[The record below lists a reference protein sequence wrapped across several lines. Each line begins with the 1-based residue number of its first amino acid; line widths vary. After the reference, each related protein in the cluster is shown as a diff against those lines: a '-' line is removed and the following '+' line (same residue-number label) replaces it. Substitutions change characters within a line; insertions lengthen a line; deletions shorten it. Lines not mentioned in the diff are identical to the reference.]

1 MSPKYS
7 VVIPTMNRSAKL
19 CRAIDSVLQQQVDSK
34 IEIVVIDNYS
44 EDDTQQVLADPRYA
58 EVRVIR
64 QPYRVPRIQN
74 FMTAFQAATGDY
86 VSILYDDEEMLAD
99 NLRCKGK
106 ILDEHPDV
114 VGVTSSVTKRDA
126 EGNLSPGMLM
136 RPGFTI
142 ENRAEYL
149 RNAYQITTGGLPPFL
164 MRQWA
169 VERLKLEERD
179 EPLDDNAYILRLS
192 ALGSIATIPDGLV
205 TDTASDAEMVRN
217 GLLELF
223 DLPHSPGV
231 RISLPGFWF
240 YWCQLR
246 FRLEHLIKSPDL
258 SQRQLRSLR
267 RSADDVFRQ
276 GIWKAVYFRWVIVKN
291 PGLALRLLSRAVAF
305 TPLVLIPP
313 VGFFLQWKFGNKSA
327 PMPMTPGSEQ
337 ATTLTPTSNQ
347 ATSR

>member
-291 PGLALRLLSRAVAF
+291 PKLALRLLSRAVAF

-313 VGFFLQWKFGNKSA
+313 VGFFLQWKFSNKSA

-347 ATSR
+347 ATSG

>member
-7 VVIPTMNRSAKL
+7 VVIPTLNRSAKL
-19 CRAIDSVLQQQVDSK
+19 CRAIDSILRQQVDGK
-34 IEIVVIDNYS
+34 LEIIVIDNYS

-58 EVRVIR
+58 DIRVIR

-74 FMTAFQAATGDY
+74 FITAFRAATGDY

-99 NLRCKGK
+99 NLRCKGR

-114 VGVTSSVTKRDA
+114 VGVTSSVTKRNA
-126 EGNLSPGMLM
+126 EGDLSPGTLM

-149 RNAYQITTGGLPPFL
+149 RNAFQITTGGLPPFL

-192 ALGSIATIPDGLV
+192 TLGSIATLPDGLV
-205 TDTASDAEMVRN
+205 TDTVSDAEMVRN

-223 DLPHSPGV
+223 DLSHSPGV

-258 SQRQLRSLR
+258 SSQQLRSLR
-267 RSADDVFRQ
+267 RSADNVFRQ

-291 PGLALRLLSRAVAF
+291 PKLALRLLSRAFAF
-305 TPLVLIPP
+305 APHVLIPP
-313 VGFFLQWKFGNKSA
+313 IGFFLQWKFSDKSS
-327 PMPMTPGSEQ
+327 PIPITPDG
-337 ATTLTPTSNQ
+337 AKVTTPTPLSKE
-347 ATSR
+347 